1 MQNNNERG
9 APKASLFKALF
20 AEAVG
25 VIELRAIDK
34 NSGQLTRRFSRNQ
47 KDLSEWITQHT
58 DQYNLYFGVS
68 TRRPGSKSGKK
79 EDCYEIVAYWA
90 DMDFRDYPG
99 GEQEAR
105 EVLRQ
110 FPLQPSAIV
119 ASGGGL
125 HVYWIFRELEL
136 IDGNIATHEARMRG
150 ITKILRADHTF
161 DVSRVL
167 RIPGTTNYPNAKKQ
181 ALGRIEVP
189 CVLEFLSDGRF
200 NPDDFDVFADAL
212 AESIE
217 RPQVDISGAIPS
229 RFQSDLNSDQYLREV
244 WEGIQII
251 CKAGTQ
257 QVDRS
262 RQDSRLTHRLVKLG
276 YSDDEIAAILLTY
289 KLGKAH
295 EQKDAEGYIARVIAD
310 ARGHLSQYPTTPE
323 TSMLSHYNMD
333 NGGMEVLN
341 VIHLTDHDEPL
352 PQEYIVE
359 DLLPKNHIAIAYG
372 DGGNCKTYTAM
383 GLAACVA
390 QGVPFCGQSTKKT
403 NVLYLDW
410 ELNAD
415 DHLRRAY
422 AVARGQA
429 LEKPPEG
436 IFYASVNATLYAIM
450 PSIQQMIV
458 EKGIELLVIDSVG
471 LASGVDTESAKEII
485 GLFSKLKTLGVTIL
499 ALDHQAKAQD
509 KQRYENKTPF
519 GSAYKYNLARVVYQL
534 KRTESPLDGDDAV
547 YLVMRNTKSNFSKTG
562 KTFSIKIGFGGKA
575 VSFEQHTVLESEISD
590 GSTLILNA
598 LSECGE
604 MTAQEIADAT
614 KVVRGTVTNLLG
626 DLKESGMV
634 RIVGKKRNAP
644 IYGLPET
651 AVEDGDPAGLL
662 DF

>member
-1 MQNNNERG
+1 M
-9 APKASLFKALF
+9 
-20 AEAVG
+20 
-25 VIELRAIDK
+25 
-34 NSGQLTRRFSRNQ
+34 RRFSRDQ
-47 KDLSEWITQHT
+47 KELSAWIKQ
-58 DQYNLYFGVS
+58 QVVQCNLYFGTC
-68 TRRPGSKSGKK
+68 TRRTGSQSGKK

-90 DMDFRDYPG
+90 DMDFKAYPG

-105 EVLRQ
+105 EILRQ

-136 IDGNIATHEARMRG
+136 LDGNIAIHESRMRG
-150 ITKILRADHTF
+150 IAKILRADHTF
-161 DVSRVL
+161 DVTRVL
-167 RIPGTTNYPNAKKQ
+167 RIPGTINYPNAKKQ
-181 ALGRIEVP
+181 ALGRTEAT
-189 CVLEFLSDGRF
+189 CVLEFLGDTRY
-200 NPDDFDVFADAL
+200 NPDDFDVFADVIV
-212 AESIE
+212 ESVE
-217 RPQVDISGAIPS
+217 KPLVDISGAIPS
-229 RFQSDLNSDQYLREV
+229 RFQTDLHSDQYFREV
-244 WEGIQII
+244 WEGVQII

-276 YSDDEIAAILLTY
+276 YGDDEIAAVLLAY

-295 EQKDAEGYIARVIAD
+295 EQKNVEGYIARVIAD
-310 ARGHLSQYPTTPE
+310 ARAHLSQESATPE
-323 TSMLSHYNMD
+323 ASMLPHYNIG

-341 VIHLTDHDEPL
+341 VIHLTDHDEPS

-410 ELNAD
+410 ELNED

-436 IFYASVNATLYAIM
+436 IFYASANATLYALM

-458 EKGIELLVIDSVG
+458 EKGIELVVIDSMG
-471 LASGVDTESAKEII
+471 LAAGVDTESAKEII

-519 GSAYKYNLARVVYQL
+519 GSAYKYNLARMVYQL
-534 KRTESPLDGDDAV
+534 KRTESPLEGDDSV
-547 YLVMRNTKSNFSKTG
+547 YLVLRNTKSNFAKTG

-575 VSFEQHTVLESEISD
+575 VSFEQHIIVESEIAD
-590 GSTLILNA
+590 CSTIILNA
-598 LSECGE
+598 LGEHGE

-614 KVVRGTVTNLLG
+614 NLVRGTVTNLMG
-626 DLKESGMV
+626 ALKESGMV
-634 RIVGKKRNAP
+634 RIVGKKGNAP
-644 IYGLPET
+644 IYRLPEAT
-651 AVEDGDPAGLL
+651 NEDSDPAELS

>member
-1 MQNNNERG
+1 MLENNEAGTRNG
-9 APKASLFKALF
+9 SLFNALF
-20 AEAVG
+20 SEAAG

-34 NSGQLTRRFSRNQ
+34 TTGQLIRLFSR
-47 KDLSEWITQHT
+47 DHDERSEWIERNTG
-58 DQYNLYFGVS
+58 QYNLYFGLS
-68 TRRPGSKSGKK
+68 TRKPGSKSGTKA
-79 EDCYEIVAYWA
+79 DCYEIATYWA
-90 DMDFRDYPG
+90 DLDFKDYPG

-105 EVLRQ
+105 EALRQ

-125 HVYWIFRELEL
+125 HVYWIFRELEFL
-136 IDGNIATHEARMRG
+136 DGNIAIHEARMRG
-150 ITKILRADHTF
+150 IAKVLRADHTF
-161 DVSRVL
+161 DVSRVF
-167 RIPGTTNYPNAKKQ
+167 RIPGTTNYPNAKKL
-181 ALGRIEVP
+181 AAGRTEAP
-189 CVLEFLSDGRF
+189 CVLEFLGDARY
-200 NPDDFDVFADAL
+200 NPDDFDIFADAIV
-212 AESIE
+212 ESVE
-217 RPQVDISGAIPS
+217 RPQVELSGAIPP
-229 RFQSDLNSDQYLREV
+229 RFQTDLNRDQYFREV
-244 WEGIQII
+244 WEGVQII

-276 YSDDEIAAILLTY
+276 YGDDEIAAVLLAY

-295 EQKDAEGYIARVIAD
+295 EQKNAEGYISGVIAD
-310 ARGHLSQYPTTPE
+310 AREHLSRDPTMTE
-323 TSMLSHYNMD
+323 TSMSSHYNID

-341 VIHLTDHDEPL
+341 VIHLTDHDEPS

-436 IFYASVNATLYAIM
+436 IFYASANATLYALM
-450 PSIQQMIV
+450 PSIQQLIV
-458 EKGIELLVIDSVG
+458 EKGIELVVIDSMG
-471 LASGVDTESAKEII
+471 LAAGVDTESAKEII

-534 KRTESPLDGDDAV
+534 KRTESPLDGDDSV
-547 YLVMRNTKSNFSKTG
+547 YLVLRNTKSNFSKTG
-562 KTFSIKIGFGGKA
+562 KTFSVKIGFGGKA
-575 VSFEQHTVLESEISD
+575 VSFEQHTVLECETAD

-598 LSECGE
+598 LSEGGE

-644 IYGLPET
+644 IYGLPEAT
-651 AVEDGDPAGLL
+651 IEDSDPAVLL